1 MATSERT
8 EEMALNNLSKFR
20 LKVFI
25 SSAMG
30 EENGT
35 TWISIR
41 EAVKQKLLECDYL
54 EPFTIEDH
62 ASEIPSTQFFTWKV
76 TDVDVVVILI
86 KDDIRAGTK
95 QEIEKALEKRKP
107 LLVYFYDS
115 GKSNQSVED
124 FKKRLISSD
133 RVTFKGV
140 KSFNNIDEIVFND
153 VINNLINY
161 YRFTHDSST
170 KDVNNVYVS
179 SEGYFEDNILE
190 KSYLTFFG
198 NNKKALCEFF
208 QISKYVREGDEVNEN
223 KNGLKLL
230 EWLYKGDT
238 FINEKDVD
246 DIYSELSLPE
256 EVAEVLMLRHKSVHK
271 YFLDDLEGAMFDLNN
286 AYDLAENKKI
296 PNWLLGDILIDC
308 RNIQSKLEPR
318 NSNYQDKII
327 EMDNFIHYPVG
338 DRFLKQAF
346 EILEKERFEIRTLPV
361 STVRFGNT
369 LVESLQCVENYLY
382 ISFVI
387 GSSTHLLLARKKMI
401 EFLLEYGE
409 LYEDENLIYQALRLL
424 ILAGEVKMFT
434 KTLEKYWSDVSDIL
448 AINVDHLWELTEG
461 KYCINSKI
469 IKCLIIKS
477 LGQFM
482 NNTLFRTSTTFL
494 SQYSQEIERYGQAN
508 YLLDAVNNNI
518 KRINYGFILDIVIN
532 ILDSNRVYMH
542 SYSSITKIL
551 FSIEF
556 VNCDDSDITRL
567 ADTLKEKIFEIINN
581 GGSPFF
587 IINLL
592 KQRYDDFVGLYDVMK
607 EKLTDDQIDGIEI
620 ELGNDGKAIKVL
632 IEKMQILEKRFETM
646 NGVEFGYGDDP
657 LLDIVEIIKEFNSP
671 KIISIFNE
679 KFFPLVINVLSSNV
693 ALEVKEPYLKSLVTV
708 LVEYKKIDQDISETL
723 INFFSSNKIELKDEF
738 AITQVSTISSMYYIN
753 TINSLL
759 NIDTEK
765 DIFMTCVGYSEKSG
779 TERQAFSYSIQKYLE
794 FNIFSHNEIPL
805 FISLVVFEMLR
816 DSDFVVRKNAI
827 TCLLLIYKSDPSEIY
842 KGELIRMTLDSSPNV
857 KGHYISMLEE
867 ENIKFEDARELLNLF
882 LKDAS
887 YTIRTASQK
896 KLDEIG

>member
-469 IKCLIIKS
+469 MKCLIIKS

-518 KRINYGFILDIVIN
+518 KRINYGFIL
-532 ILDSNRVYMH
+532 
-542 SYSSITKIL
+542 
-551 FSIEF
+551 
-556 VNCDDSDITRL
+556 
-567 ADTLKEKIFEIINN
+567 
-581 GGSPFF
+581 
-587 IINLL
+587 
-592 KQRYDDFVGLYDVMK
+592 
-607 EKLTDDQIDGIEI
+607 
-620 ELGNDGKAIKVL
+620 
-632 IEKMQILEKRFETM
+632 
-646 NGVEFGYGDDP
+646 
-657 LLDIVEIIKEFNSP
+657 
-671 KIISIFNE
+671 
-679 KFFPLVINVLSSNV
+679 
-693 ALEVKEPYLKSLVTV
+693 
-708 LVEYKKIDQDISETL
+708 
-723 INFFSSNKIELKDEF
+723 
-738 AITQVSTISSMYYIN
+738 
-753 TINSLL
+753 
-759 NIDTEK
+759 
-765 DIFMTCVGYSEKSG
+765 
-779 TERQAFSYSIQKYLE
+779 
-794 FNIFSHNEIPL
+794 
-805 FISLVVFEMLR
+805 
-816 DSDFVVRKNAI
+816 
-827 TCLLLIYKSDPSEIY
+827 
-842 KGELIRMTLDSSPNV
+842 
-857 KGHYISMLEE
+857 
-867 ENIKFEDARELLNLF
+867 
-882 LKDAS
+882 
-887 YTIRTASQK
+887 
-896 KLDEIG
+896 